1 MAELDPRTQRSDRRM
16 KVALLMTSLATIVVL
31 VVAAL
36 QENRFADWY
45 RLRSRYAGLLEKMA
59 TDEDGRR
66 AAEGFRV
73 EIQQNYLPRLD
84 VADRCVTCHAGLE
97 DPRMA
102 DQAQPFA
109 THPGHHVELH
119 PPEKFGCTVCH
130 QGQGRATETH
140 DAHGHVEHW
149 QRPMLAAEHVRAR
162 CSRCHLEPDL
172 YGDDGLLSRADLGP
186 NENALLLSHGRDLFN
201 EQGCMGCHAIDG
213 RGGRR
218 GPDLSDVGDSVI
230 HDFDFSTLG
239 SITPR
244 NVEGWLSRHFLDPAS
259 VSPGSVMPATVSAEE
274 ARALTAYMMSLGRSG
289 PAEYSWAPAGRSPA
303 SSQADGSTLYL
314 GFCSACHGTDG
325 RGGRV
330 DAINTPTL
338 NLPSAL
344 AVAGND
350 FYRFI
355 IEKGRSGTGMPR
367 WGAGHG
373 NLTRNEID
381 RIVTHLRNWEP
392 EGPDPAEADSSA
404 GDAESGEM
412 IYEARC
418 MGCHG
423 WDGEGGIGN
432 AIGSSDLLALVD
444 DIFLA
449 RTIVAGRPGTAM
461 PSHRD
466 LEPGQLDDLLAF
478 LRQWQLLPSRLPLGE
493 TEPGDQARGRVLYDS
508 FCTKCHGS
516 QGQGSPRGSQL
527 NNVSLLRNASDA
539 LLAAI
544 IMQGRSG
551 TTMKPF
557 AEFSAAGGAAT
568 DDSPPQDITDIVAWI
583 RQWELP
589 EAWRIHR
596 PMVDNSA
603 VAVSAGKAGW
613 LRYCAPCHG
622 ENGEGKRGGE
632 VEYAP
637 AINNPEFLEAADD
650 GFLLATIARGRTGT
664 PMPAFGE
671 GAGAGVWLEPGDILN
686 LVSFIRSW
694 QQP

>member
-1 MAELDPRTQRSDRRM
+1 MAELDPRTRRSDRRM
-16 KVALLMTSLATIVVL
+16 KVALLVTSLATIATL

-45 RLRSRYAGLLEKMA
+45 RLRSRYALLLNEMA
-59 TDEDGRR
+59 TDDAGKQ
-66 AAEGFRV
+66 AAAGFRV

-84 VADRCVTCHAGLE
+84 VADRCITCHAGLE

-102 DQAQPFA
+102 DQPRPFA
-109 THPGHHVELH
+109 AHPGRHVEFH

-130 QGQGRATETH
+130 QGQGRATETD
-140 DAHGHVEHW
+140 DAHGRVAHW
-149 QRPMLAAEHVRAR
+149 ERPMLATEHLRAR

-172 YGDDGLLSRADLGP
+172 HGDAGLMTRADRGS
-186 NENALLLSHGRDLFN
+186 NENALLLSRGRQLFN

-230 HDFDFSTLG
+230 HDFDFSTIG
-239 SITPR
+239 SNAPR

-259 VSPGSVMPATVSAEE
+259 VSPGSVMPATVSEAE

-289 PAEYSWAPAGRSPA
+289 PAEYSWAPAGRGPA
-303 SSQADGSTLYL
+303 TSRADGATLYQ
-314 GFCSACHGTDG
+314 GFCSACHGDNG
-325 RGGRV
+325 LGGRV

-344 AVAGND
+344 AVAGDD

-373 NLTRNEID
+373 NLARDEID
-381 RIVTHLRNWEP
+381 RIVAHLRSWEP
-392 EGPDPAEADSSA
+392 TGPDPGVADSSA
-404 GDAESGEM
+404 GNAGNGEM

-444 DIFLA
+444 DNFLA
-449 RTIVAGRPGTAM
+449 RTIVSGRPGTAM

-466 LEPGQLDDLLAF
+466 LEAAQLNDLLAF
-478 LRQWQLLPSRLPLGE
+478 LRDWQQSPSRTPLAP
-493 TEPGDQARGRVLYDS
+493 TKSGDQSRGRVLYEKLCAD
-508 FCTKCHGS
+508 CHGE

-527 NNVSLLRNASDA
+527 NNVSLLRSASDA
-539 LLAAI
+539 LLAATI
-544 IMQGRSG
+544 ETGRAGTAMRPLAEIM
-551 TTMKPF
+551 
-557 AEFSAAGGAAT
+557 SAVGSNNET
-568 DDSPPQDITDIVAWI
+568 PDRDIADLVAWI
-583 RQWELP
+583 RQWEQP
-589 EAWRIHR
+589 ESWRIHR
-596 PMVDNSA
+596 PMVDDSA
-603 VAVSAGKAGW
+603 KAVTAGKASW
-613 LRYCAPCHG
+613 LRYCGPCHG
-622 ENGEGKRGGE
+622 EKGKGKRGGDA
-632 VEYAP
+632 EYAP
-637 AINNPEFLEAADD
+637 AINNPEFLQAADD
-650 GFLLATIARGRTGT
+650 GFLLATIARGRAGT

-671 GAGAGVWLEPGDILN
+671 GAGAGVWLKPGEILD